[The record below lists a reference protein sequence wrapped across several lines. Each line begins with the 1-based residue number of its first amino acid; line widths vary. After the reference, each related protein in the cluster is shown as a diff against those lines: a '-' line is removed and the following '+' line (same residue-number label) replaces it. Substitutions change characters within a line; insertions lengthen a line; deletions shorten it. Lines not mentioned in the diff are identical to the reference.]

1 MPKIRKMN
9 TARRKKAR
17 KQAQEALKQK
27 TSMLLDMPEECCV
40 CNDAFDKKSRDMVQT
55 WHVVVFESKK
65 IVRLSCPDCWEKI
78 ETEVGETNAT

>member
-1 MPKIRKMN
+1 MPKIRKVN
-9 TARRKKAR
+9 TAKRKKVR

-40 CNDAFDKKSRDMVQT
+40 CNAAFNKKSRDMVQT

-65 IVRLSCPDCWEKI
+65 IVRLSCPRCWEKI
-78 ETEVGETNAT
+78 ENKTGETNAT